1 MIRFP
6 LSMGDQGLSPVWWHF
21 KSMPDYG
28 AKIRNLIHAPY
39 FEKWQAI
46 YLRFCFCDFSVWS
59 EVRYPAP

>member
-39 FEKWQAI
+39 F
-46 YLRFCFCDFSVWS
+46 
-59 EVRYPAP
+59 